1 MYPPT
6 TSKSL
11 AGDSSFESSAGPS
24 HKRCR
29 SHAATVTS
37 SIYDLRALVPSHV
50 DLLPPRKRFR
60 DSISLEDSVEEDI
73 DTDVLAD
80 IKDDV
85 MAIEFVVD
93 RDVEA
98 GVDAGIGMEVDVRVD
113 VEDELESSD
122 RGAMEVRVDV
132 VAGIDIPDGLF
143 MLDVVECLEQT
154 GQRELEARSLIA
166 GGERASLL
174 KQVASL
180 ERSNV
185 RLRGNVVLES
195 ARADR
200 ELIKLMTERFQEL
213 TIMCAK
219 MVLEEEDRVE
229 KFIGGL
235 PDNIQGNVIIVEPI
249 RLQNAV
255 HIANNLMDQKLKGYA
270 VKNAEN
276 KRRAYTAGS
285 NEKKGYD
292 GPLPYCNKCKLH
304 HEGPCNVKCGKCNKV
319 RHMTRDCMN
328 IVAAIATQRAP
339 VVNQR
344 VPICF
349 ECGRQGHYENE
360 CPKLKN

>member
-1 MYPPT
+1 TTIADSSTPLRFVYPPLARTPRYSEAYRRWRSAPLSTMYPPT
-6 TSKSL
+6 TSKSS
-11 AGDSSFESSAGPS
+11 AGDSSSESSDGPS

-37 SIYDLRALVPSHV
+37 SIYDLRALVPSRV
-50 DLLPPRKRFR
+50 DLLPPRKRFK

-85 MAIEFVVD
+85 MAIEVVVD

-122 RGAMEVRVDV
+122 RGAMEVKVDV

-143 MLDVVECLEQT
+143 MPDVVECLEQT
-154 GQRELEARSLIA
+154 RQRELEARSLIA

-200 ELIKLMTERFQEL
+200 FQ
-213 TIMCAK
+213 
-219 MVLEEEDRVE
+219 
-229 KFIGGL
+229 
-235 PDNIQGNVIIVEPI
+235 
-249 RLQNAV
+249 
-255 HIANNLMDQKLKGYA
+255 
-270 VKNAEN
+270 
-276 KRRAYTAGS
+276 
-285 NEKKGYD
+285 
-292 GPLPYCNKCKLH
+292 
-304 HEGPCNVKCGKCNKV
+304 
-319 RHMTRDCMN
+319 RHMSFMDCEFRHIRRFHYYDRMRLRDWRHSLRG
-328 IVAAIATQRAP
+328 IWVFVHD
-339 VVNQR
+339 VVYR
-344 VPICF
+344 
-349 ECGRQGHYENE
+349 
-360 CPKLKN
+360 L